1 MTKRELTDAYPTD
14 LPAWQALE
22 EHCRDDMRSSR
33 LRDLFVKNRDRF
45 NRFSL
50 EAGDLFL
57 DYSKNLVNSKTR
69 KLLVSLANEAGAVSY
84 THLTL
89 PTKA

>member
-1 MTKRELTDAYPTD
+1 MTKSELTDAYPTD

-22 EHCRDDMRSSR
+22 EHYRDDMRSSR
-33 LRDLFVKNRDRF
+33 LRDLFVNNRDRF

-57 DYSKNLVNSKTR
+57 DYS
-69 KLLVSLANEAGAVSY
+69 
-84 THLTL
+84 
-89 PTKA
+89 